1 MGIDPT
7 ASESGAL
14 RDLVRRALEEDRAF
28 DDITTSATVPSD
40 EKGIALLVARE
51 PCVVAGVD
59 VFEATFHEIDPS
71 LVVDPRVRDGETVA
85 AGGEVAR
92 VSGGLGAI
100 LSGERTALNF
110 IQRLSGIATLT
121 RAFVDAGGGTEIR
134 DTRKTTPGL
143 RDLEKAAVRAGGG
156 SNHRRDLG
164 SAVLIK
170 DNHITA
176 VGGLVSAVEKAKA
189 TGAHVEVECETL
201 EQVTEALDAGA
212 DELLL
217 DNMSVTDLAKA
228 VAMAKEKGRAT
239 EASGG
244 VTLETVEEI
253 AKTGVDSISVGALTH
268 SARAI
273 DLSLEVEAG

>member
-1 MGIDPT
+1 VGIDP
-7 ASESGAL
+7 AAL

-28 DDITTSATVPSD
+28 DDITTTSTVPVD
-40 EKGIALLVARE
+40 AKGTARLISRE
-51 PCVVAGVD
+51 PCVVAGLD
-59 VFEATFHEIDPS
+59 VFEAVFHEIDPS
-71 LVVDPRVRDGETVA
+71 LNVDLLAKNGETVR
-85 AGGEVAR
+85 AGLEVAR
-92 VSGGLGAI
+92 ISGSLRGI
-100 LSGERTALNF
+100 LSAERAALNF
-110 IQRLSGIATLT
+110 VQRLSGVATLT
-121 RAFVDAGGGTEIR
+121 RAFVDAAGGTEIR

-156 SNHRRDLG
+156 TNHRRDLG

-170 DNHITA
+170 DNHIA
-176 VGGLVSAVEKAKA
+176 AGGGLVAAVEAARA
-189 TGAHVEVECETL
+189 TGARVEVECETL
-201 EQVTEALDAGA
+201 AQVTDALDAGA

-217 DNMSVTDLAKA
+217 DNMDVITLAEA

-244 VTLETVEEI
+244 VTLQTVGEM